1 MATIGLLQNHWF
13 LIAVLCRLLV
23 VNQTCHH
30 SLIQSETEAITP
42 SEIRP
47 QSEKIAPIFTSF
59 IYVII
64 EENFWKFSHSFV
76 NVIELLYNH
85 WFLIEKVRAVV
96 LWSYCPNFSLKFHHL
111 NPKQPSKSLP
121 FLHYKLVTEHFFS
134 EMAVFSHIRLLRKHN
149 NLEFWKSVLW
159 PIRNGGM
166 ADY

>member
-64 EENFWKFSHSFV
+64 EENF
-76 NVIELLYNH
+76 
-85 WFLIEKVRAVV
+85 
-96 LWSYCPNFSLKFHHL
+96 
-111 NPKQPSKSLP
+111 
-121 FLHYKLVTEHFFS
+121 
-134 EMAVFSHIRLLRKHN
+134 
-149 NLEFWKSVLW
+149 
-159 PIRNGGM
+159 
-166 ADY
+166 